1 MNGVLTMIQAATG
14 RCGLGLR
21 LRLREAG
28 GCRLQAGRGK
38 DMGYRISDMGFKNAE
53 SGSRKA
59 EGRILGSLGRAGS
72 MTPPAIR
79 VHALSSQRGGLHR
92 GRPTMAQSRGIQGR
106 LNVFMQK
113 GVRLSRFQSGSY
125 AGGHSC

>member
-21 LRLREAG
+21 EAG
-28 GCRLQAGRGK
+28 GYGLRAGRGK

-53 SGSRKA
+53 SGRRKV

-79 VHALSSQRGGLHR
+79 VRASSSQRGGLHR
-92 GRPTMAQSRGIQGR
+92 GRPTMAQSRGTQGR
-106 LNVFMQK
+106 PNVFMQK
-113 GVRLSRFQSGSY
+113 KVRLSRFQSESY